1 MPVAFSKSASVL
13 FLPSSRYSGQLE
25 MTNRF
30 SLADRSFETQSSAA
44 CLRCGVPHPL
54 STRAPATAAPPRPRS
69 SVRRSSSFMPSLI
82 SPVTAH
88 TGKIGGQRQGIP
100 AQTSRLTHESVKS
113 FRSHVAIRSGRLSPM
128 SDRRTAQ
135 NRAQSLDDKAKR
147 IIELL
152 QGDGRMSYSAIA
164 KDVGLSEAA
173 VRHRVQKLIEGG
185 VVQIVAVTD
194 PMQMGFARQAMI
206 GIKVT
211 GDVQE
216 VAAKL
221 GDMDELDYI
230 VITTGRFDILAELVA
245 TS

>member
-1 MPVAFSKSASVL
+1 MEEHKRPH
-13 FLPSSRYSGQLE
+13 
-25 MTNRF
+25 
-30 SLADRSFETQSSAA
+30 DRGPRLDET
-44 CLRCGVPHPL
+44 
-54 STRAPATAAPPRPRS
+54 
-69 SVRRSSSFMPSLI
+69 
-82 SPVTAH
+82 
-88 TGKIGGQRQGIP
+88 
-100 AQTSRLTHESVKS
+100 
-113 FRSHVAIRSGRLSPM
+113 
-128 SDRRTAQ
+128 
-135 NRAQSLDDKAKR
+135 AKR

-152 QGDGRMSYSAIA
+152 QGDGRMSYSSIA

-173 VRHRVQKLIEGG
+173 VRHRVQKLRQGG

-221 GDMDELDYI
+221 GEMDELDYI

-245 TS
+245 TSDDELLDTISQRVSTIEGVLSTETFVYMRLVKQTYAWGVV

>member
-1 MPVAFSKSASVL
+1 
-13 FLPSSRYSGQLE
+13 
-25 MTNRF
+25 
-30 SLADRSFETQSSAA
+30 
-44 CLRCGVPHPL
+44 
-54 STRAPATAAPPRPRS
+54 
-69 SVRRSSSFMPSLI
+69 
-82 SPVTAH
+82 
-88 TGKIGGQRQGIP
+88 
-100 AQTSRLTHESVKS
+100 
-113 FRSHVAIRSGRLSPM
+113 M
-128 SDRRTAQ
+128 S
-135 NRAQSLDDKAKR
+135 NLDDKAKR

-221 GDMDELDYI
+221 GEMDELDYI

-245 TS
+245 TSDDELLDIISQRVSTIDGVVSTETFVYMRLVKQTYAWGVI

>member
-1 MPVAFSKSASVL
+1 MWA
-13 FLPSSRYSGQLE
+13 
-25 MTNRF
+25 MN
-30 SLADRSFETQSSAA
+30 DRK
-44 CLRCGVPHPL
+44 
-54 STRAPATAAPPRPRS
+54 PATGRPP
-69 SVRRSSSFMPSLI
+69 
-82 SPVTAH
+82 
-88 TGKIGGQRQGIP
+88 
-100 AQTSRLTHESVKS
+100 
-113 FRSHVAIRSGRLSPM
+113 
-128 SDRRTAQ
+128 
-135 NRAQSLDDKAKR
+135 NLDDNAKR

-164 KDVGLSEAA
+164 KEVGLSEAA

-194 PMQMGFARQAMI
+194 AMQMGFARQAMV

-221 GDMDELDYI
+221 GAMDELDYI

-245 TS
+245 TSDDELLDIISRRVSTIEGVVSTETFVYMRLVKQTYAWGVV

>member
-1 MPVAFSKSASVL
+1 M
-13 FLPSSRYSGQLE
+13 
-25 MTNRF
+25 N
-30 SLADRSFETQSSAA
+30 DR
-44 CLRCGVPHPL
+44 R
-54 STRAPATAAPPRPRS
+54 PATSRPP
-69 SVRRSSSFMPSLI
+69 
-82 SPVTAH
+82 
-88 TGKIGGQRQGIP
+88 
-100 AQTSRLTHESVKS
+100 
-113 FRSHVAIRSGRLSPM
+113 
-128 SDRRTAQ
+128 
-135 NRAQSLDDKAKR
+135 NLDDNAKR

-194 PMQMGFARQAMI
+194 AMQMGFARQAMI

-221 GDMDELDYI
+221 GAMDELDYI

-245 TS
+245 ESDDQLLDIISRRVSTIEGVVTTETFVYMRLVKQTYAWGVI

>member
-1 MPVAFSKSASVL
+1 M
-13 FLPSSRYSGQLE
+13 
-25 MTNRF
+25 
-30 SLADRSFETQSSAA
+30 
-44 CLRCGVPHPL
+44 
-54 STRAPATAAPPRPRS
+54 
-69 SVRRSSSFMPSLI
+69 
-82 SPVTAH
+82 
-88 TGKIGGQRQGIP
+88 
-100 AQTSRLTHESVKS
+100 
-113 FRSHVAIRSGRLSPM
+113 RSHVAIGSGRLSPM
-128 SDRRTAQ
+128 SDRRPAKNRAQ
-135 NRAQSLDDKAKR
+135 SRAQSLDDKAKR

-211 GDVQE
+211 GAVQE
-216 VAAKL
+216 VAARL
-221 GDMDELDYI
+221 GEMDELDYI

-245 TS
+245 TSDDELLDIISQRVSTIDGVVSTETFVYMRLVKQTYAWGVI

>member
-1 MPVAFSKSASVL
+1 
-13 FLPSSRYSGQLE
+13 
-25 MTNRF
+25 
-30 SLADRSFETQSSAA
+30 
-44 CLRCGVPHPL
+44 
-54 STRAPATAAPPRPRS
+54 
-69 SVRRSSSFMPSLI
+69 
-82 SPVTAH
+82 
-88 TGKIGGQRQGIP
+88 
-100 AQTSRLTHESVKS
+100 
-113 FRSHVAIRSGRLSPM
+113 M
-128 SDRRTAQ
+128 S
-135 NRAQSLDDKAKR
+135 NLDDKAKR

-216 VAAKL
+216 VATKL

-245 TS
+245 TSDDELLDIISQRVSTIDGVVSTETFVYMRLVKQTYAWGVI

>member
-1 MPVAFSKSASVL
+1 
-13 FLPSSRYSGQLE
+13 
-25 MTNRF
+25 
-30 SLADRSFETQSSAA
+30 
-44 CLRCGVPHPL
+44 
-54 STRAPATAAPPRPRS
+54 
-69 SVRRSSSFMPSLI
+69 
-82 SPVTAH
+82 
-88 TGKIGGQRQGIP
+88 
-100 AQTSRLTHESVKS
+100 
-113 FRSHVAIRSGRLSPM
+113 M
-128 SDRRTAQ
+128 SDRKPGAGRAQ
-135 NRAQSLDDKAKR
+135 NLDDKAKR

-194 PMQMGFARQAMI
+194 AMQMGFARQAMV

-216 VAAKL
+216 VAARL
-221 GDMDELDYI
+221 DEMDELDYI

-245 TS
+245 ASDDELLDIISRRISTIEGVLSTETFVYMRLVKQTYAWGVI